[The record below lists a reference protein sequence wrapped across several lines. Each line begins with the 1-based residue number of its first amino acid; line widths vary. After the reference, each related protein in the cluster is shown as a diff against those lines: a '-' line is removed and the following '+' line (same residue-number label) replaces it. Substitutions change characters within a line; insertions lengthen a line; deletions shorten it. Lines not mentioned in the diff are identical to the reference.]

1 MPERTNSEH
10 RSEAIRL
17 PTSKQR
23 IAVIGRT
30 GTGKTIAGLWHLSNS
45 NFDIMPWVIVD
56 FKTDEH
62 IAGIERA
69 QYIGTEDNPKQAGI
83 YVIQPHPDDESLGD
97 FLERV
102 WVRGTTGVMVDEG
115 YMMRTNNEVEKRF
128 VYLLTQGR
136 SKRIPMI
143 VLTQKPVWISR
154 FVFSESDYFQV
165 FHLNDVRDHK
175 TVEGILPNG
184 VMQRVHKLPDY
195 HSAYYDVNANRLSY
209 LSPVPN
215 EASIL
220 DKIDERLKPIRKRI

>member
-1 MPERTNSEH
+1 
-10 RSEAIRL
+10 L

-30 GTGKTIAGLWHLSNS
+30 GTGKTIAGLWHLSNT
-45 NFDIMPWVIVD
+45 NFDLMPWVIVD

-62 IAGIERA
+62 INSIERA
-69 QYIGTEDNPKQAGI
+69 EYIDTNANVKQAGVYI
-83 YVIQPHPDDESLGD
+83 IQPHPDDDALGD

-102 WVRGTTGVMVDEG
+102 WMRGNTGVMVDEG
-115 YMMRTNNEVEKRF
+115 YMMRVNNDVEKRF

-175 TVEGILPNG
+175 TVESFLPPG
-184 VMQRVHKLPDY
+184 AVQKLPDY
-195 HSAYYDVNANRLSY
+195 HSVYFDVTANKLTY

-215 EASIL
+215 EATIL
-220 DKIDERLKPIRKRI
+220 QRIDDRLRPIRKHI